1 MPFTFAMTD
10 GSEVD
15 LSEKAWITTKPGEE
29 GGAAQRDAYDQ
40 VIDPQTGEPA
50 HIIGVQIG
58 NPQAMLDHVA
68 FYRTLMFRPSPLS
81 RRQREMI
88 ALVVSA
94 ANDCVY

>member
-1 MPFTFAMTD
+1 VIENAWVRTTPNDD
-10 GSEVD
+10 GDEAQW
-15 LSEKAWITTKPGEE
+15 KAYE
-29 GGAAQRDAYDQ
+29 Q
-40 VIDPQTGEPA
+40 VIDPHTGEPA

-68 FYRTLMFRPSPLS
+68 LYRTLMFKASPLS

-88 ALVVSA
+88 ALVVST

>member
-1 MPFTFAMTD
+1 MTD
-10 GSEVD
+10 
-15 LSEKAWITTKPGEE
+15 KAWVRTTPNDDGDE
-29 GGAAQRDAYDQ
+29 AQRKAYEQ
-40 VIDPQTGEPA
+40 VIDPKTGEPA

-68 FYRTLMFRPSPLS
+68 LYRTLMFKPSPLS

-88 ALVVSA
+88 ALVVSK